1 MARMQEGTRVRIDSG
16 SINVTMGTVTNT
28 ENKFGYVLVELDDG
42 DIPME
47 FHVHDLIVW
56 DGMECE

>member
-16 SINVTMGTVTNT
+16 SINVTLGTVIDT
-28 ENKFGYVLVELDDG
+28 EDKFGYVLVELDDG
-42 DIPME
+42 DIPTE

-56 DGMECE
+56 DD